1 MTNPEAEALPAP
13 EEKKM
18 EIHDPKP
25 VHNWRD
31 FLKEIGTIVIGV
43 CIALVGLAGNAHAA
57 NLPSREGDFAVRNFT
72 FRSGETLDTLRLHYT
87 LLGKPARDRAG
98 HITNAV
104 MILHGTSSDGHQF
117 FQPQFSDVLFAPGG
131 LLDPEKYF
139 IVLPDSIGH
148 GKSSK
153 PSDGLH
159 AHFPKY
165 GYDDMVAA
173 QYVLLTQGLH
183 VGHLRLIL
191 GTSMGCMHTFIW
203 GEAHPDF
210 SDALMPLACL
220 PVQLAGRNRIW
231 RKLAIDAITSDPA
244 WKGGD
249 YKAEPR
255 EGLRMASAM
264 RLISGSAAL
273 QMQKQYPSRTA
284 ADAYAKSRTD
294 DDLST
299 LDANDIL
306 YQFDASRD
314 YDPSPALERITA
326 PVMWV
331 NSADDFSDPPEL
343 RIAEQEVTRLKKG
356 RFVLIPISDQT
367 HGHNTHSWAAVWK
380 AYLAQ
385 LLKISAH

>member
-1 MTNPEAEALPAP
+1 MKARKTTFALGICA
-13 EEKKM
+13 
-18 EIHDPKP
+18 
-25 VHNWRD
+25 
-31 FLKEIGTIVIGV
+31 GV
-43 CIALVGLAGNAHAA
+43 LCACLAGKAHAA
-57 NLPSREGDFAVRNFT
+57 DPPSQEGDFVVRNFK
-72 FRSGETLDTLRLHYT
+72 FQSGETLAALRLHYT
-87 LLGKPARDRAG
+87 TLGKPVRDGAG

-104 MILHGTSSDGHQF
+104 MILHGTSYDGRQF
-117 FQPQFSDVLFAPGG
+117 FQPQFADVLFAPGG
-131 LLDPEKYF
+131 LLDPAKNF

-153 PSDGLH
+153 PSDGMR

-183 VGHLRLIL
+183 VDHLRLIL
-191 GTSMGCMHTFIW
+191 GTSMGCMHAFVW
-203 GEAHPDF
+203 GESHPDF
-210 SDALMPLACL
+210 ADALMPLACL
-220 PVQLAGRNRIW
+220 PVQVAGRNRLW

-249 YKAEPR
+249 YKTQPR
-255 EGLRMASAM
+255 AGLRTAAVMK
-264 RLISGSAAL
+264 LLSGSSGL
-273 QMQKQYPSRTA
+273 QMQKQYPSRDA
-284 ADAYAKSRTD
+284 ADAFAKGRMD
-294 DDLST
+294 DDLAT

-314 YDPSPALERITA
+314 YGPSPGLERITA

-343 RIAEQEVTRLKKG
+343 GIAEREVKRLNKG
-356 RFVLIPISDQT
+356 RFVLIPISDLT
-367 HGHNTHSWAAVWK
+367 HGHATHTWAAAWK
-380 AYLAQ
+380 DYLAE

>member
-1 MTNPEAEALPAP
+1 
-13 EEKKM
+13 
-18 EIHDPKP
+18 
-25 VHNWRD
+25 
-31 FLKEIGTIVIGV
+31 
-43 CIALVGLAGNAHAA
+43 
-57 NLPSREGDFAVRNFT
+57 
-72 FRSGETLDTLRLHYT
+72 
-87 LLGKPARDRAG
+87 
-98 HITNAV
+98 
-104 MILHGTSSDGHQF
+104 
-117 FQPQFSDVLFAPGG
+117 
-131 LLDPEKYF
+131 
-139 IVLPDSIGH
+139 VLPDSIGH

-153 PSDGLH
+153 PSDGMH

-173 QYVLLTQGLH
+173 QYLLLTQGLY
-183 VGHLRLIL
+183 VDHLRLLL
-191 GTSMGCMHTFIW
+191 GTSMGCMHAFVW
-203 GEAHPDF
+203 GEIHPDF
-210 SDALMPLACL
+210 SDALMALACL
-220 PVQLAGRNRIW
+220 PVPLAGRNRIW

-244 WKGGD
+244 WEGGD

-255 EGLRMASAM
+255 QGLRMASAM
-264 RLISGSAAL
+264 RLMSGSAAL
-273 QMQKQYPSRTA
+273 QLQKQYPSRAA

-299 LDANDIL
+299 LDANDVL

-343 RIAEQEVTRLKKG
+343 GIAEQEVTRLKRG
-356 RFVLIPISDQT
+356 RFVLIPISNKT

-380 AYLAQ
+380 DYLAE

>member
-1 MTNPEAEALPAP
+1 MSRLLAKLLLLAA
-13 EEKKM
+13 
-18 EIHDPKP
+18 
-25 VHNWRD
+25 
-31 FLKEIGTIVIGV
+31 F
-43 CIALVGLAGNAHAA
+43 AGLGGNAHAA
-57 NLPSREGDFAVRNFT
+57 DPPAQEGDFLVRNFK
-72 FRSGETLDTLRLHYT
+72 FQSGETLSTLRLHYT
-87 LLGKPARDRAG
+87 TLGKPARDAAG

-104 MILHGTSSDGHQF
+104 MILHGTSYDGHQF
-117 FQPQFSDVLFAPGG
+117 FRPQFADVLFAPGG
-131 LLDPEKYF
+131 LLDPAKYF

-153 PSDGLH
+153 PSDGMR

-183 VGHLRLIL
+183 VDHLRLIM
-191 GTSMGCMHTFIW
+191 GTSMGCMHAFVW
-203 GEAHPDF
+203 GETHPDF
-210 SDALMPLACL
+210 ADALMPLACL
-220 PVQLAGRNRIW
+220 PVQVAGRNRLW

-249 YKAEPR
+249 YTAEPR
-255 EGLRMASAM
+255 EGLRTASI
-264 RLISGSAAL
+264 LKLLSGSSAA
-273 QMQKQYPSRTA
+273 QMQQQYPSRNA
-284 ADAYAKSRTD
+284 ADAFAKSRMD
-294 DDLST
+294 DDLAT

-343 RIAEQEVTRLKKG
+343 GIAERDVTRLKKG
-356 RFVLIPISDQT
+356 RFVLIPISDLT
-367 HGHNTHSWAAVWK
+367 HGHATHSWAAAWK
-380 AYLAQ
+380 DYLAE